1 MAEVWLVGWLKV
13 PLYIPPTFLANQEQF
28 AAVVSTT
35 LESEAETTAE
45 NDATVGVV

>member
-1 MAEVWLVGWLKV
+1 VRGDEDVRSEWIQLL
-13 PLYIPPTFLANQEQF
+13 
-28 AAVVSTT
+28 STT